1 MSDKINNISTSKSL
15 KKRKKADKNKIE
27 KIINSKEE
35 DKLYLEGELHKEYP
49 EYQKDSNSTENN
61 NNIPEQKPTSR
72 QYDFLKDKMSK
83 MKGSNNITYG
93 INKSLDKQMK
103 KVEADIIEHKIL
115 ITEPK
120 NLNKLIS
127 RSLQKIPTLDIEKK
141 NRIKIIKDLQEEKNN
156 LNNKL
161 KKIISNENILSNEVF
176 TPGAT
181 NSLSIQNFSPVDQNI
196 FKDKQKAL
204 KSKKNELIDK
214 IGHIEDKLN
223 LLIANGVEP
232 SRKERI
238 KNYLENFERDKE
250 IIEARAKK
258 YQEEEKERNQR
269 IAKDLN
275 EKEAKLKKEIDD
287 KIKEKELKKKE
298 LLKRLKDYEKAIVQK
313 RTKMN
318 DEKANMFKP
327 FLKKN
332 LKEDIND
339 YLFSKKEEEYQQKEK
354 NLVDKENLR
363 RKERMKMDFNEIYEF
378 ERNAI
383 SNREKFETENAERKK
398 KLIIEWKLRKAIL
411 PTYIYPKKESEPE
424 EKEKEN
430 EENKKELNKALSQ
443 KRQIFSYNLKNNKQP
458 EINPKLKKQRV
469 DLIKSLENPKLAI
482 KEKLLTERQK
492 KADNLLL
499 LDTIKNNTKIK
510 KIKIKINDSIKR
522 LNNSL
527 DAKKKT
533 KPIFLKHPVFHLHP
547 KIETKIDYLTE
558 KRKEKQIKI
567 LKRNALSSEKSEEE
581 GKNEINIAKW
591 EKVINSEN
599 GTVLENLNNV
609 REKAKKMDEEAKMN
623 QQFLKYNGGV
633 KNNPEIGQKISNLL
647 IDSIEAKLSIINKLN
662 KE

>member
-1 MSDKINNISTSKSL
+1 MSDKISNRSTSKSL

-141 NRIKIIKDLQEEKNN
+141 NKIKIIKDLQEEKNN

-161 KKIISNENILSNEVF
+161 KKIISNENILSNEIF

-181 NSLSIQNFSPVDQNI
+181 NSLSVQNFSPVDQNI

-298 LLKRLKDYEKAIVQK
+298 LLKKLKDYEKAIVQK

-430 EENKKELNKALSQ
+430 EEDKKELSKALSQ

-482 KEKLLTERQK
+482 KEK
-492 KADNLLL
+492 
-499 LDTIKNNTKIK
+499 
-510 KIKIKINDSIKR
+510 
-522 LNNSL
+522 
-527 DAKKKT
+527 
-533 KPIFLKHPVFHLHP
+533 
-547 KIETKIDYLTE
+547 
-558 KRKEKQIKI
+558 
-567 LKRNALSSEKSEEE
+567 
-581 GKNEINIAKW
+581 
-591 EKVINSEN
+591 
-599 GTVLENLNNV
+599 
-609 REKAKKMDEEAKMN
+609 
-623 QQFLKYNGGV
+623 
-633 KNNPEIGQKISNLL
+633 
-647 IDSIEAKLSIINKLN
+647 
-662 KE
+662 

>member
-1 MSDKINNISTSKSL
+1 MSDKISNRATSKSL
-15 KKRKKADKNKIE
+15 KKRKKEGKNKIE

-35 DKLYLEGELHKEYP
+35 DKLYLEGELHKESP
-49 EYQKDSNSTENN
+49 EKQKESNFIEDNN
-61 NNIPEQKPTSR
+61 NTIDKKSTSR

-83 MKGSNNITYG
+83 MKGSENITYG

-115 ITEPK
+115 MTEPK

-127 RSLQKIPTLDIEKK
+127 HSLQKIPSIDIEKK
-141 NRIKIIKDLQEEKNN
+141 NKIKIIKDLQEEKIN

-161 KKIISNENILSNEVF
+161 KKIISNENILVNEGYGV
-176 TPGAT
+176 TT
-181 NSLSIQNFSPVDQNI
+181 TLSIQNFSTVDQNI
-196 FKDKQKAL
+196 FKDKQKEL
-204 KSKKNELIDK
+204 KNKKIELIDK
-214 IGHIEDKLN
+214 IGHIDEKLN
-223 LLIANGVEP
+223 QLIINGEES

-238 KNYLENFERDKE
+238 KNYIENFERDKE

-275 EKEAKLKKEIDD
+275 EKQAKLKKEIDD
-287 KIKEKELKKKE
+287 KIKEKEIKKKE

-318 DEKANMFKP
+318 DEKANAFKP

-378 ERNAI
+378 EKNAI

-411 PTYIYPKKESEPE
+411 PTYIYPKKDSEQE
-424 EKEKEN
+424 EVEK
-430 EENKKELNKALSQ
+430 EENKKELNKVLSE
-443 KRQIFSYNLKNNKQP
+443 KRRIFSYKLKDNKQP

-482 KEKLLTERQK
+482 KEKLLTQRQK
-492 KADNLLL
+492 KAENLM
-499 LDTIKNNTKIK
+499 DDIKINKK
-510 KIKIKINDSIKR
+510 LKIKIKIHDSIKK

-527 DAKKKT
+527 DEKKKK
-533 KPIFLKHPVFHLHP
+533 KPIFLKHPVFPLHP
-547 KIETKIDYLTE
+547 KVETKIDYLTD
-558 KRKEKQIKI
+558 KRKEKEIKI
-567 LKRNALSSEKSEEE
+567 LKRNALSSEKNEDD
-581 GKNEINIAKW
+581 GKKEINIEKW
-591 EKVINSEN
+591 EKVINNEN
-599 GTVLENLNNV
+599 GTILENVNNV
-609 REKAKKMDEEAKMN
+609 KEKAKIMEEEAKMN
-623 QQFLKYNGGV
+623 QQFLKYNGGI

-647 IDSIEAKLSIINKLN
+647 IDSIEAKLSIINTLN

>member
-1 MSDKINNISTSKSL
+1 MSDKISNRATSKSL
-15 KKRKKADKNKIE
+15 KKRKKEGKNKIE

-35 DKLYLEGELHKEYP
+35 DKLYLEGELHKEFP
-49 EYQKDSNSTENN
+49 EKQKESNFIEDNN
-61 NNIPEQKPTSR
+61 NTIDKKSTSR

-83 MKGSNNITYG
+83 MKGSENITYG

-103 KVEADIIEHKIL
+103 KVEKDIIEHKIL
-115 ITEPK
+115 MTEPK

-127 RSLQKIPTLDIEKK
+127 HSLQKIPSIDIEKK
-141 NRIKIIKDLQEEKNN
+141 NKIKIIKDLQEEKIN

-161 KKIISNENILSNEVF
+161 KKIISNENILVNEGYGV
-176 TPGAT
+176 TT
-181 NSLSIQNFSPVDQNI
+181 TLSIQNFSTVDQNI
-196 FKDKQKAL
+196 FKDKQKEL
-204 KSKKNELIDK
+204 KNKKIELIDK
-214 IGHIEDKLN
+214 IGHIDEKLN
-223 LLIANGVEP
+223 QLIINGEES

-238 KNYLENFERDKE
+238 KNYIENFERDKE

-275 EKEAKLKKEIDD
+275 EKQAKLKKEIDD
-287 KIKEKELKKKE
+287 KIKEKEIKKKE

-318 DEKANMFKP
+318 DEKANAFKP

-378 ERNAI
+378 EKNAI

-411 PTYIYPKKESEPE
+411 PTYIYPKKDSEPE
-424 EKEKEN
+424 EVEK
-430 EENKKELNKALSQ
+430 EENKKELNKVLSE
-443 KRQIFSYNLKNNKQP
+443 KRRIFSYKLKDNKQP

-482 KEKLLTERQK
+482 KEKLLTQRQK
-492 KADNLLL
+492 KAENLL
-499 LDTIKNNTKIK
+499 DDIKINKK
-510 KIKIKINDSIKR
+510 LKIKIKIHDSIKK

-527 DAKKKT
+527 DEKKKK
-533 KPIFLKHPVFHLHP
+533 KPIFLKHPVFPLHP
-547 KIETKIDYLTE
+547 KVETKIDYLTD
-558 KRKEKQIKI
+558 KRKEKEIKI
-567 LKRNALSSEKSEEE
+567 LKRNALSSEKNEEE
-581 GKNEINIAKW
+581 GKKEINIEKW
-591 EKVINSEN
+591 EKVINNEN
-599 GTVLENLNNV
+599 GTILENVNNV
-609 REKAKKMDEEAKMN
+609 KEKAKIMEEEAKMN
-623 QQFLKYNGGV
+623 QQFLKYNGGI

-647 IDSIEAKLSIINKLN
+647 IDSIEAKLSIINTLN

>member
-1 MSDKINNISTSKSL
+1 MSDKISNRATSKSL
-15 KKRKKADKNKIE
+15 KKRKKEGKNKIE

-35 DKLYLEGELHKEYP
+35 DKLYLEGELHKEFP
-49 EYQKDSNSTENN
+49 EKQKESNFIEDNN
-61 NNIPEQKPTSR
+61 NTIDKKSTSR

-83 MKGSNNITYG
+83 MKGSENITYG

-103 KVEADIIEHKIL
+103 KVEKDIIEHKIL
-115 ITEPK
+115 MTEPK

-127 RSLQKIPTLDIEKK
+127 HSLQKIPSIDIEKK
-141 NRIKIIKDLQEEKNN
+141 NKIKIIKDLQEEKIN

-161 KKIISNENILSNEVF
+161 KKIISNENILVNEGYGV
-176 TPGAT
+176 TT
-181 NSLSIQNFSPVDQNI
+181 TLSIQNFSTVDQNI
-196 FKDKQKAL
+196 FKDKQKEL
-204 KSKKNELIDK
+204 KNKKIELIDK
-214 IGHIEDKLN
+214 IGHIDEKLN
-223 LLIANGVEP
+223 QLIINGEES

-238 KNYLENFERDKE
+238 KNYIENFERDKE

-275 EKEAKLKKEIDD
+275 EKQAKLKKEIDD
-287 KIKEKELKKKE
+287 KIKEKEIKKKE

-318 DEKANMFKP
+318 DEKANAFKP

-378 ERNAI
+378 EKNAI

-411 PTYIYPKKESEPE
+411 PTYIYPKKDSEQE
-424 EKEKEN
+424 EVEK
-430 EENKKELNKALSQ
+430 EENKKELNKVLSE
-443 KRQIFSYNLKNNKQP
+443 KRRIFSYKLKDNKQP

-482 KEKLLTERQK
+482 KEKLLTQRQK
-492 KADNLLL
+492 KAENLL
-499 LDTIKNNTKIK
+499 DDIKINKK
-510 KIKIKINDSIKR
+510 LKIKIKIHDSIKK

-527 DAKKKT
+527 DEKKKK
-533 KPIFLKHPVFHLHP
+533 KPIFLKHPVFPLHP
-547 KIETKIDYLTE
+547 KVETKIDYLTD
-558 KRKEKQIKI
+558 KRKEKEIKI
-567 LKRNALSSEKSEEE
+567 LKRNALSSEKNEEE
-581 GKNEINIAKW
+581 GKKEINIEKW
-591 EKVINSEN
+591 EKVINNEN
-599 GTVLENLNNV
+599 GTILENVNNV
-609 REKAKKMDEEAKMN
+609 KEKAKIMEEEAKMN
-623 QQFLKYNGGV
+623 QQFLKYNGGI

-647 IDSIEAKLSIINKLN
+647 IDSIEAKLSIINTLN

>member
-1 MSDKINNISTSKSL
+1 MSDKISNRSTSKSL

-204 KSKKNELIDK
+204 KNKKNELIDK

-298 LLKRLKDYEKAIVQK
+298 LLKKLKDYEKAIVQK

-510 KIKIKINDSIKR
+510 KIKIKINNSIKR

-527 DAKKKT
+527 DAKKKA
-533 KPIFLKHPVFHLHP
+533 KPIFLKHPVFPLHP

-567 LKRNALSSEKSEEE
+567 LKRNALSSEKNEEE

>member
-1 MSDKINNISTSKSL
+1 MSDKISNRSTSKSL

-181 NSLSIQNFSPVDQNI
+181 NSLSVQNFSPVDQNI

-204 KSKKNELIDK
+204 KNKKNELIDK

-383 SNREKFETENAERKK
+383 SNREKFETENVERKK
-398 KLIIEWKLRKAIL
+398 KLVIEWKLRKAIL
-411 PTYIYPKKESEPE
+411 PTYIYPKKDSEPE
-424 EKEKEN
+424 EIGN
-430 EENKKELNKALSQ
+430 EEDKKELTKVLSQ

-499 LDTIKNNTKIK
+499 LDTIKNHTKIK

-533 KPIFLKHPVFHLHP
+533 KAIFLKHPVFPLHP
-547 KIETKIDYLTE
+547 KVETKIDYLTE

>member
-1 MSDKINNISTSKSL
+1 MSDKISNRSTSKSL

-204 KSKKNELIDK
+204 KNKKNELIDK

-482 KEKLLTERQK
+482 K
-492 KADNLLL
+492 
-499 LDTIKNNTKIK
+499 KN
-510 KIKIKINDSIKR
+510 
-522 LNNSL
+522 
-527 DAKKKT
+527 
-533 KPIFLKHPVFHLHP
+533 
-547 KIETKIDYLTE
+547 Y
-558 KRKEKQIKI
+558 
-567 LKRNALSSEKSEEE
+567 
-581 GKNEINIAKW
+581 
-591 EKVINSEN
+591 
-599 GTVLENLNNV
+599 
-609 REKAKKMDEEAKMN
+609 
-623 QQFLKYNGGV
+623 
-633 KNNPEIGQKISNLL
+633 
-647 IDSIEAKLSIINKLN
+647 
-662 KE
+662 